1 MKSSR
6 RDLLDKVLEYSFAC
20 IELNLYLDNNPE
32 DENALHS
39 YNTYSNKYAQARDD
53 YETKYGPLTNFGY
66 SPSDYPWRWVCG
78 YWPWDNEFY
87 E

>member
-1 MKSSR
+1 MRSSR
-6 RDLLDKVLEYSFAC
+6 RNLLDKVLEYSFAC

-32 DENALHS
+32 DKNALNS
-39 YNTYSNKYAQARDD
+39 YNQYSDKYAQARYD
-53 YETKYGPLTNFGY
+53 YEIKYGPLTNFGY
-66 SPSDYPWRWVCG
+66 SPSNYPWRWVCG